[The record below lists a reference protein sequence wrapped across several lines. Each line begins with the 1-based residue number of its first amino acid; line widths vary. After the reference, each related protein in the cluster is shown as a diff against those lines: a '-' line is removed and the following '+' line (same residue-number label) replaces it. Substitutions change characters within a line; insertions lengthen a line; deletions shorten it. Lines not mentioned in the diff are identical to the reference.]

1 MCVAFGGGRLTAGPV
16 AMTVGGAVVRVGDDV
31 VRFAPPLST
40 VRSSTGKG
48 LTNLEGGYVRL

>member
-31 VRFAPPLST
+31 VRFAPPLFDG
-40 VRSSTGKG
+40 RKG